1 MTNQKLNNDVGLLT
15 YLLYRNIALIDEV
28 DSQVNLGS
36 VYETVVAEELNSHG
50 HELFYFDSKKVG
62 EVDYLV
68 NDYENS
74 RILPIEV
81 KSGRKAFTFRAI
93 PKLVNSNGA
102 YKLKDGIV
110 LSNKREITL
119 NNNIITLP
127 IYMCIFI

>member
-1 MTNQKLNNDVGLLT
+1 M
-15 YLLYRNIALIDEV
+15 LYRNIALIDEV

-81 KSGRKAFTFRAI
+81 KSGRKTFTFRAI

-102 YKLKDGIV
+102 YKLKEGIV
-110 LSNKREITL
+110 LFNKRKITL

-127 IYMCIFI
+127 IYKCIFI